1 MRLVLDTN
9 VLLSGLVF
17 GGGPPATLLRA
28 WRDGS
33 FGLVLSDWLVEE
45 LTRTLP
51 PLASKRGF
59 DLEAQRDMVHSVCL
73 AGELVQLD
81 LAVLASAA
89 TCGLR
94 DPCDVPVLATLMTSK
109 ADYLITG
116 DKDLLVLADR
126 FPIITPAAFCARHA
140 P

>member
-17 GGGPPATLLRA
+17 GGGPPATLIRA

-33 FGLVLSDWLVEE
+33 FGLVLSDWLVDE
-45 LTRTLP
+45 LARTLP
-51 PLASKRGF
+51 PLARKRGF
-59 DLEAQRDMVHSVCL
+59 DPEAQRDMVHSISL
-73 AGELVQLD
+73 SGELVRLD
-81 LAVLASAA
+81 LAVLAHAA
-89 TCGLR
+89 TFGLR
-94 DPCDVPVLATLMTSK
+94 DPYDIPVLATLIASN

-126 FPIITPAAFCARHA
+126 FAIVTPAAFCARHA